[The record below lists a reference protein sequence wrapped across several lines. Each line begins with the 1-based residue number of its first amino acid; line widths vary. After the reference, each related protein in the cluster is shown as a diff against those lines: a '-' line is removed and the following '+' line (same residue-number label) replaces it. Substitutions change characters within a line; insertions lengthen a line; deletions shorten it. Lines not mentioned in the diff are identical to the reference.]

1 MEETS
6 DAVFLFCT
14 VLEVSLIYIDSFYQ
28 SKVPVFYLHWLWN
41 EWWRT

>member
-6 DAVFLFCT
+6 DAVFLFYT
-14 VLEVSLIYIDSFYQ
+14 VLEVFIYIDSFYQ